1 MFIQQPKKAYF
12 GNAVQFNS
20 VFARF
25 ALTLYQLFLPSK
37 VGRVYLVV
45 YLVLSHFSSKG
56 IIRNIALECDSETDD
71 YNKGN
76 FESDSSTSTDYRNK

>member
-37 VGRVYLVV
+37 VGRVYLV
-45 YLVLSHFSSKG
+45 LSHFSSKG

-71 YNKGN
+71 YDKGN
-76 FESDSSTSTDYRNK
+76 FESNSSTSTDYSNK